1 MTKHFLTLLEYD
13 ILELHPLIIYNNWFL
28 SYKEVALAFNVSVPE
43 IINLLET
50 LTEGKHYSYE
60 AIEYIKNKT
69 TSSILFFSKL
79 GIIRLAYSLKSDD
92 ALKFLE
98 FIEDINL
105 SENEQQE
112 KITHNFYL
120 EIEDVLRERLD
131 KIKKNPDIPLE
142 EINHF
147 ILTLDNLIR
156 KQRETTVEKSSD
168 TINLNGILQT
178 VLNLAQSH
186 TIPKSKKF

>member
-69 TSSILFFSKL
+69 AI
-79 GIIRLAYSLKSDD
+79 
-92 ALKFLE
+92 
-98 FIEDINL
+98 
-105 SENEQQE
+105 
-112 KITHNFYL
+112 
-120 EIEDVLRERLD
+120 
-131 KIKKNPDIPLE
+131 
-142 EINHF
+142 
-147 ILTLDNLIR
+147 
-156 KQRETTVEKSSD
+156 
-168 TINLNGILQT
+168 
-178 VLNLAQSH
+178 
-186 TIPKSKKF
+186 